1 MAPRGTRTRKIS
13 ERMRVFDEDTRR
25 EITRR
30 RLESLEKDNWQEE
43 RRKEEDEDEEEYVLS
58 ASSGDEVAVSAAK
71 KQRRK
76 KQKKR
81 DAWNASQ
88 QCKTLQEI
96 IDEAQYHKYPSWV
109 PTYVSIDAK
118 PSQYPPRRFCS
129 VSGVAGK
136 YRQAISRPAWLC
148 WLHAC
153 TPVLR
158 PNEDVGVLTSRCGTP
173 QRLSQSS
180 VAAERF
186 CYRCPVT
193 GDYLGSLD
201 AYSTHRDTRLKG
213 LI

>member
-109 PTYVSIDAK
+109 PTYVSSGSSTGIGV
-118 PSQYPPRRFCS
+118 
-129 VSGVAGK
+129 VSDR
-136 YRQAISRPAWLC
+136 RQAIAVSTQA
-148 WLHAC
+148 
-153 TPVLR
+153 VLLR
-158 PNEDVGVLTSRCGTP
+158 VRRRRQVQMSGDWRLP
-173 QRLSQSS
+173 RLS
-180 VAAERF
+180 
-186 CYRCPVT
+186 
-193 GDYLGSLD
+193 
-201 AYSTHRDTRLKG
+201 
-213 LI
+213 

>member
-1 MAPRGTRTRKIS
+1 MSAGAVSMAPRGTRTRKIS

-88 QCKTLQEI
+88 QCKTLQARL
-96 IDEAQYHKYPSWV
+96 DTTRALKQQSTWNRK
-109 PTYVSIDAK
+109 
-118 PSQYPPRRFCS
+118 
-129 VSGVAGK
+129 
-136 YRQAISRPAWLC
+136 
-148 WLHAC
+148 LHAC
-153 TPVLR
+153 SLGFRKSSTRRNTTSTLLGFPRTSRYACISASSQLRLCLMWSLMLSHYCQLVLR
-158 PNEDVGVLTSRCGTP
+158 DAP
-173 QRLSQSS
+173 
-180 VAAERF
+180 
-186 CYRCPVT
+186 
-193 GDYLGSLD
+193 SL
-201 AYSTHRDTRLKG
+201 LCVP
-213 LI
+213 